1 MSRGRFPDIP
11 EWLGR
16 AGIDRDF
23 LEHFESN
30 EDMNGKRHFTS
41 QPYFQDGC
49 SYTKMREL
57 IDICER
63 NNIGFDIFS
72 IPSGI
77 GRVMFV
83 WYKEDGSERP
93 KYRMYDHTA
102 YKQ

>member
-1 MSRGRFPDIP
+1 MGNRNMRRSVNNF
-11 EWLGR
+11 
-16 AGIDRDF
+16 GI
-23 LEHFESN
+23 L
-30 EDMNGKRHFTS
+30 
-41 QPYFQDGC
+41 Q
-49 SYTKMREL
+49 
-57 IDICER
+57 
-63 NNIGFDIFS
+63 